1 MTTDF
6 VLYMCRETL
15 LTGVYILGPI
25 LGAALI
31 IGLLIGIFQTVTQ
44 IQEMTLVFVPKI
56 SLVGLV
62 IFLLLPWFL
71 EKLMGFTLEI
81 FQQITLMTQ

>member
-6 VLYMCRETL
+6 VLYICRETL
-15 LTGVYILGPI
+15 VTGVFILGPI

-31 IGLLIGIFQTVTQ
+31 VGLVIGIFQTVTQ

-56 SLVGLV
+56 ALVGTV
-62 IFLLLPWFL
+62 IFILLPWFL
-71 EKLMGFTLEI
+71 DMLMGFTLEI
-81 FQQITLMTQ
+81 FQQISMMAH